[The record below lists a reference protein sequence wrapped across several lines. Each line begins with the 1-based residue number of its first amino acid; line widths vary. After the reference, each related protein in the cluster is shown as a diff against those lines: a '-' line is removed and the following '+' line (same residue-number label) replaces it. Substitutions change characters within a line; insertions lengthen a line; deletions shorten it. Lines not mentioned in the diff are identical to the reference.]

1 MPGVAVPA
9 LMRRDSSTANRI
21 TLLWAASVVMLVLW
35 EVRDL
40 VVLVCFAVLL
50 AYGLAPAVNA
60 LTRLRFAHGRAIPR
74 WAAAAV
80 VISLLVGLVVWAV
93 TFSLPRLAREAGRF
107 AATTP
112 ETLAGLVSNAQLYGE
127 AHGWSVWS
135 DPMIE
140 QGRSALA
147 TVIQDLGGILFRWA
161 GHFFGGVGRW
171 VGFTL
176 LPLLSFYILAEAG
189 AVEASVNRLL
199 PAAAR
204 PGFHQVGTAV
214 DLALR
219 AYVRGQ
225 ALVSV
230 MMGVLVAGALALCGG
245 PAPLL
250 LGLVVALAELVP
262 YVGFTIAALSIVV
275 AGASVGP
282 GTAWSGFVSYA
293 VINWTVG
300 TFISPRVMGRYL
312 RMHPFVATLSVL
324 AGAGLLGP
332 AGAVLALPAVAVLQ
346 SLVARVGPL
355 VVRPSSVVQG
365 STDEASPRS

>member
-1 MPGVAVPA
+1 MPGSAVPA
-9 LMRRDSSTANRI
+9 LLRRGSSTANRI
-21 TLLWAASVVMLVLW
+21 TLLWAASVAMLVLW
-35 EVRDL
+35 ELRDL
-40 VVLVCFAVLL
+40 VLLVCFAVLL
-50 AYGLAPAVNA
+50 AYGLAPAVGA
-60 LTRLRFAHGRAIPR
+60 LTRLRIARGRAIPR
-74 WAAAAV
+74 WAAAAI
-80 VISLLVGLVVWAV
+80 VISLLMGLVLWAV
-93 TFSLPRLAREAGRF
+93 TLSLPRLVREAGRF

-112 ETLAGLVSNAQLYGE
+112 ETMDRLVNNAHLYGQ
-127 AHGWSVWS
+127 AHGWTVWS

-140 QGRSALA
+140 AGRSALA
-147 TVIQDLGGILFRWA
+147 AVIQDLGGILFRWA
-161 GHFFGGVGRW
+161 GHFFGGIGRW
-171 VGFTL
+171 IGFTL
-176 LPLLSFYILAEAG
+176 LPLLSFYILAEAE
-189 AVEASVNRLL
+189 AVKDSVNRLL
-199 PAAAR
+199 PAGAR
-204 PGFHQVGTAV
+204 AGFQQVGTAV

-262 YVGFTIAALSIVV
+262 YVGFTIAALSIVL

-282 GTAWSGFVSYA
+282 GPAWSGLVSYA

-332 AGAVLALPAVAVLQ
+332 PGAVLALPAVAVLQ
-346 SLVARVGPL
+346 SLMARVGPL
-355 VVRPSSVVQG
+355 VVRPGVVAPG
-365 STDEASPRS
+365 L